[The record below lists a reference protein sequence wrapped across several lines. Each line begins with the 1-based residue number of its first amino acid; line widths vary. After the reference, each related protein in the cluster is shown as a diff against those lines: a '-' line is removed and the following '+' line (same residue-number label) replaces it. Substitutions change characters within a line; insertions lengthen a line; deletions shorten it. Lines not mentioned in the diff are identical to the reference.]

1 MEINLNAILTCN
13 TVLNIPFKV
22 FHQRQRALPR
32 ECRTDFTQAFCIDWD
47 TEHIPVLGRSTGT
60 LAEFGWKLA
69 SFSYASLVDSGPGP
83 LLSACAFRLVA
94 EGGSLAL
101 CHLPGE
107 KGQGVI
113 HSHREG
119 KTWKSR
125 ILYPSG
131 QNLVKWLHLPA
142 KEAEKAPRSTAKSTF
157 QVERRLNN
165 GGG

>member
-1 MEINLNAILTCN
+1 MQLTH

-22 FHQRQRALPR
+22 FHQRQGKLAKRMP
-32 ECRTDFTQAFCIDWD
+32 RTDFTQAFCIDWD

-83 LLSACAFRLVA
+83 LPSACAFRLVT

-101 CHLPGE
+101 CHLRG
-107 KGQGVI
+107 KGSG
-113 HSHREG
+113 HTCSHREG

-125 ILYPSG
+125 LLSQWPELS
-131 QNLVKWLHLPA
+131 QMATFAA
-142 KEAEKAPRSTAKSTF
+142 KEAEKAPRVQQNLLF
-157 QVERRLNN
+157 R
-165 GGG
+165 

>member
-1 MEINLNAILTCN
+1 M
-13 TVLNIPFKV
+13 NIPFKV

-69 SFSYASLVDSGPGP
+69 AFSYASLVDSGPGP
-83 LLSACAFRLVA
+83 LPSVCAFRLVA

-113 HSHREG
+113 HAVIMRARPG
-119 KTWKSR
+119 SR
-125 ILYPSG
+125 TFFYPSG

-142 KEAEKAPRSTAKSTF
+142 KEAEKALRSAAKSTF